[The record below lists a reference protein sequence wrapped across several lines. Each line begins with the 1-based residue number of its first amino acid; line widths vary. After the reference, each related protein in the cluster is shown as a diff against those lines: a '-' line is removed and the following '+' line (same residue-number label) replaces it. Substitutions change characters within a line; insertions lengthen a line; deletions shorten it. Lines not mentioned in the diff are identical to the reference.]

1 MAPEIPAPRVAHR
14 PPQHRVTGVAGVV
27 VAGVDLHPVPVR
39 VPQIYV
45 KGVGHPVPAG
55 PALDPAFQPQRAED
69 VAYPQH
75 LVRLVGEEPQVVQ
88 ARPVS
93 AGERHVVHGLLA
105 EHPGGVER
113 LGVLDRLGQAEAE
126 RAVVLI
132 GSAHVGDHDVEVVEA
147 GDFGAAAQVVALLQT
162 LGVIG
167 VEEELHGETER
178 VLGPDRL
185 PHTRRDAGRYPCG
198 SRAER
203 GEERLGQVQV
213 SRGPHPEAQ
222 PPGGR
227 DGARGQ
233 DQVVVDELV
242 VPAQV
247 QRAWPFGA
255 DHEAEQVH
263 PEPPGFVQIGD
274 DELGVGGPD
283 DIRGGFVFLRPS
295 HGHAPNRGTCVSPSG
310 MWTIR
315 DSV

>member
-1 MAPEIPAPRVAHR
+1 
-14 PPQHRVTGVAGVV
+14 
-27 VAGVDLHPVPVR
+27 
-39 VPQIYV
+39 
-45 KGVGHPVPAG
+45 
-55 PALDPAFQPQRAED
+55 
-69 VAYPQH
+69 
-75 LVRLVGEEPQVVQ
+75 
-88 ARPVS
+88 
-93 AGERHVVHGLLA
+93 
-105 EHPGGVER
+105 
-113 LGVLDRLGQAEAE
+113 
-126 RAVVLI
+126 
-132 GSAHVGDHDVEVVEA
+132 VVEA
-147 GDFGAAAQVVALLQT
+147 GDFGPAAQVVTLLQA
-162 LGVIG
+162 LGVFG

-185 PHTRRDAGRYPCG
+185 PHAWRDAGRYPCG
-198 SRAER
+198 PRAER
-203 GEERLGQVQV
+203 GEERLGQIQV
-213 SRGPHPEAQ
+213 SRGPHPEGQ

-227 DGARGQ
+227 DGTRGQ

-283 DIRGGFVFLRPS
+283 DVRGCFVFLRPS